1 MLDHRDTATRC
12 FGGRLDRGKDAQE
25 PTCLTFTL
33 TIRDRAYTGGSH
45 KRSLPLRL
53 SRNMMFHDVGLE
65 HTRIRRPMSS
75 FVVHGVSSSQMRRPY
90 RLKRRAEAQRQT
102 RHRIIEAAI
111 ELHQTIGPA
120 ATTVRDIAKRAR
132 VGRVTVYRHFD
143 DELAL
148 ARACSGQYFQ
158 RHPLPDA
165 DPWSATEDPT
175 DRLRIGLRDTYAYHR
190 ATEKMMAREPI

>member
-1 MLDHRDTATRC
+1 
-12 FGGRLDRGKDAQE
+12 
-25 PTCLTFTL
+25 
-33 TIRDRAYTGGSH
+33 
-45 KRSLPLRL
+45 
-53 SRNMMFHDVGLE
+53 
-65 HTRIRRPMSS
+65 
-75 FVVHGVSSSQMRRPY
+75 MRRPY

-102 RHRIIEAAI
+102 RQRIIEAAI
-111 ELHQTIGPA
+111 QLHQTVGPA

-132 VGRVTVYRHFD
+132 VGRVTVYRHFG

-175 DRLRIGLRDTYAYHR
+175 DRLRIALRDTYAYHR
-190 ATEKMMAREPI
+190 ATEKMMARVLADARDHPAMAPYHAHWRHAADVLATAWRARGRRRTLLHAGIALALSFDSWWTLVRDQGLTDDQAIEVMLGLTCNCGPD